1 MSTNKIKMRI
11 YNIRG
16 DVMDAIFPNSLTDL
30 LIISVTLSFVLMAL
44 IQKIKK
50 LSFIN
55 KEWQVWLINL
65 FLSFSISIPFGMKFY
80 DASLNDGIWIGLF
93 TFIGAPTLYE
103 TLKNQNILTYKPSSL
118 NSTVTISTK
127 NKISTE

>member
-1 MSTNKIKMRI
+1 MSTNKNKYRI

-16 DVMDAIFPNSLTDL
+16 DIMLDIFPSCLVDL
-30 LIISVTLSFVLMAL
+30 LIISVTLSFVLMSL

-55 KEWQVWLINL
+55 KEWQVWIINL
-65 FLSFSISIPFGMKFY
+65 FLSFTIAIPFGMKFY
-80 DASLNDGIWIGLF
+80 DASLIDGIWIGLF

-103 TLKNQNILTYKPSSL
+103 TLKNQTILTYKPASL
-118 NSTVTISTK
+118 NSTVTIPTK
-127 NKISTE
+127 NEILTK

>member
-16 DVMDAIFPNSLTDL
+16 DVMLDIFPSSLIDL

-55 KEWQVWLINL
+55 KEWQIWMVNL
-65 FLSFSISIPFGMKFY
+65 FLSFSIAIPFGIKFY

-103 TLKNQNILTYKPSSL
+103 TLKNQNILTYKPTSL
-118 NSTVTISTK
+118 NSTVKIPIK

>member
-1 MSTNKIKMRI
+1 MSTNKNKYGI
-11 YNIRG
+11 YSSRG
-16 DVMDAIFPNSLTDL
+16 DIMLDIFPSSLIDL
-30 LIISVTLSFVLMAL
+30 LIISVTLSFVLMSL

-50 LSFIN
+50 LSFIS
-55 KEWQVWLINL
+55 KEWQIWIINL
-65 FLSFSISIPFGMKFY
+65 FLSFLIAIPFGIKFY

-103 TLKNQNILTYKPSSL
+103 TLKNQTILTYKPSSL

-127 NKISTE
+127 NEISTK